1 MTKQKVLIVTH
12 SADNASTELVSQTL
26 REKGIEVMRFDVDR
40 YPLNATL
47 SSTYQNGTWQIQL
60 MQDGKVHDLSALSAL
75 WYRRGYN
82 LGQGLNEVLEK
93 KFLGPAFG
101 EIQQV
106 VWGLIESFRCYQLGR
121 VSGYRRMDS
130 KEEQLKIAARIGLR
144 IPDTCITN
152 DPEEARAFIASCA
165 KGAIVKMQ
173 RGFALYEDGVEQVVF
188 TNAVD
193 EKSLEEI
200 DTLRYCPMQFQ
211 EKIEKEKELRVTI
224 VGDKVFSFEI
234 DSQKMENAKV
244 DWRREGVELIDAWM
258 PCTLP
263 EAVES
268 KLLQLMDVYGVDYG
282 AIDLIKNPEGEYYFL
297 EINAAGEYFWLDRLC
312 DGAISRQIAAV
323 LAGEKTRRGK
333 AAY

>member
-1 MTKQKVLIVTH
+1 MIITH
-12 SADNASTELVSQTL
+12 SADNASTDLVANEL
-26 REKGIEVMRFDVDR
+26 RNMGAEVIRFDVDT

-47 SSTYQNGTWQIQL
+47 TSRYSDGSWHIQLEQNGE
-60 MQDGKVHDLSALSAL
+60 KYALSSLSAL

-82 LGQGLNEVLEK
+82 LGQGLNRVLEK

-121 VSGYRRMDS
+121 VSSYRRMDS
-130 KEEQLKIAARIGLR
+130 KEEQLKIAARIGLK

-152 DPEEARAFIASCA
+152 DPEAARAFVARCSA
-165 KGAIVKMQ
+165 GAIVKMQ
-173 RGFALYEDGVEQVVF
+173 RGFALYEEGVEQVVF
-188 TNAVD
+188 TNVLD
-193 EKSLEEI
+193 EQHLEQI

-224 VGDKVFSFEI
+224 VGDKVFAFEI
-234 DSQKMENAKV
+234 DSQKLENAKV
-244 DWRREGVELIDAWM
+244 DWRREGAELIDDWK
-258 PCTLP
+258 PCVLP
-263 EAVES
+263 VEVES
-268 KLLQLMDVYGVDYG
+268 KLLQLMDIYGVDYG
-282 AIDLIKNPEGEYYFL
+282 AIDLIRNPQGTYYFL

-323 LAGEKTRRGK
+323 LAEQAPRRGTP
-333 AAY
+333 AY